1 MLYEI
6 QFAPEKGQ
14 MQRTW
19 LFCSGIQLSV
29 ENYLKWL
36 FFIGHCCFSGF
47 SFRHTIE
54 NCSMQR

>member
-14 MQRTW
+14 MQRIW

-36 FFIGHCCFSGF
+36 FFHWPLLFLWF
-47 SFRHTIE
+47 QF
-54 NCSMQR
+54 